1 MNLTTRN
8 YNMELRAT
16 KAAQTEKRILEAA
29 QALWLELPYHE
40 ITLEKVAERAC
51 VTVRTILRK
60 FESKEGLFI
69 AGIENEESITILS
82 RNEDPSKPISETL
95 KSLLDEYEQMGDASI
110 RTIMSSESVPIA
122 KHILEKARMVH
133 KTWCEKIFAAY
144 LPNKKSSSY
153 SVRLFSFV
161 SATEFYL
168 WKLLRRDIGLS
179 QKETLEVFENM
190 IEGLILKY
198 KLKNDEKLNHLIF
211 FS

>member
-1 MNLTTRN
+1 MNLETRN

-16 KAAQTEKRILEAA
+16 KAAHTEKRILEAA
-29 QALWLELPYHE
+29 QELWLELPYHE

-60 FESKEGLFI
+60 FESKEGLFV
-69 AGIENEESITILS
+69 AGIEQAESISILS

-95 KSLLDEYEQMGDASI
+95 KSLIDEYEQMGDASI

-122 KHILEKARMVH
+122 EKILEKARIIH
-133 KTWCEKIFAAY
+133 KTWCENIFAAY
-144 LPNKKSSSY
+144 LPKKKSANY
-153 SVRLFSFV
+153 SVRLHSFV
-161 SATEFYL
+161 AATEFYL

-179 QKETLEVFENM
+179 QEETLNVFDNM

-198 KLKNDEKLNHLIF
+198 KF
-211 FS
+211 